1 MGNPSGRVVEGMGLQ
16 PLACWNCG
24 FQFREGHE
32 CLSVVNV
39 VCCQVDV
46 CVTGQSLIQRNP
58 DELLCVTECD
68 QEQQ

>member
-1 MGNPSGRVVEGMGLQ
+1 MGNPSGCVVKVMGLQ
-16 PLACWNCG
+16 LLACWNCG
-24 FQFREGHE
+24 FQFCKGHE
-32 CLSVVNV
+32 CVSVVNV

-46 CVTGQSLIQRNP
+46 CVTGQSLIQRSP